1 MDLSVH
7 SEKIITSLD
16 RWKMDEASRASDA
29 AETREEIGS
38 LIEQTGVNKKALAF
52 VRALHKMPQD
62 KRDDVLRSLDPL
74 MGVMQPVWDGQK
86 TPDMF
91 PEDSAVELA
100 SPSYQAD
107 PDFPVPTGVWLD
119 DGPGDPE
126 IAAEADSFEEHL
138 AEVAAQ

>member
-1 MDLSVH
+1 MDLSAH
-7 SEKIITSLD
+7 SEKIINSLD

-29 AETREEIGS
+29 AETREEIGA

-100 SPSYQAD
+100 SPSYRAD
-107 PDFPVPTGVWLD
+107 PDFSVPTD
-119 DGPGDPE
+119 DEPGDPE
-126 IAAEADSFEEHL
+126 IAAEAEAFDEHL
-138 AEVAAQ
+138 AQVAAQ

>member
-1 MDLSVH
+1 MDLSAY
-7 SEKIITSLD
+7 SEKIINSLD

-29 AETREEIGS
+29 AETREEIGA

-100 SPSYQAD
+100 SPSYRAD
-107 PDFPVPTGVWLD
+107 PDFSVPTD
-119 DGPGDPE
+119 DEPGDPE
-126 IAAEADSFEEHL
+126 IAAEAEAFDEHL
-138 AEVAAQ
+138 AQVAAQ

>member
-29 AETREEIGS
+29 AETREEIGA
-38 LIEQTGVNKKALAF
+38 LIEQTGVNKKALSF
-52 VRALHKMPQD
+52 VRALHKLPQD
-62 KRDDVLRSLDPL
+62 KRDDVLRSLHPL
-74 MGVMQPVWDGQK
+74 LGVMEPVWDGQK

-91 PEDSAVELA
+91 PEDSAVEVATELPK
-100 SPSYQAD
+100 PSYAPD
-107 PDFPVPTGVWLD
+107 PDFAD
-119 DGPGDPE
+119 GDPE
-126 IAAEADSFEEHL
+126 IAAEADAFAAHL

>member
-1 MDLSVH
+1 MDLNVH
-7 SEKIITSLD
+7 SEKIVTSLD

-29 AETREEIGS
+29 AETREELGA

-91 PEDSAVELA
+91 PEDSAVEPAGDLPK
-100 SPSYQAD
+100 PSYEAD
-107 PDFPVPTGVWLD
+107 PDFLATPG
-119 DGPGDPE
+119 GDPE
-126 IAAEADSFEEHL
+126 IAADTDDFMAHL

>member
-7 SEKIITSLD
+7 SEKIINSLD

-29 AETREEIGS
+29 AETREEIGA

-74 MGVMQPVWDGQK
+74 MGVMQPVWGGQK

-100 SPSYQAD
+100 SPSYRAD
-107 PDFPVPTGVWLD
+107 PDFPVPTD
-119 DGPGDPE
+119 DEPGDPE
-126 IAAEADSFEEHL
+126 IAAEAEAFDEHL
-138 AEVAAQ
+138 AQVAAQ

>member
-1 MDLSVH
+1 MDLSAH
-7 SEKIITSLD
+7 SEKIINSLD

-29 AETREEIGS
+29 AETREEIGA
-38 LIEQTGVNKKALAF
+38 LIETTGVNKKALAF

-100 SPSYQAD
+100 SPSYRAD
-107 PDFPVPTGVWLD
+107 PDFSVPTD
-119 DGPGDPE
+119 DEPGDPE
-126 IAAEADSFEEHL
+126 IAAEAEAFDEHL
-138 AEVAAQ
+138 AQVAAQ